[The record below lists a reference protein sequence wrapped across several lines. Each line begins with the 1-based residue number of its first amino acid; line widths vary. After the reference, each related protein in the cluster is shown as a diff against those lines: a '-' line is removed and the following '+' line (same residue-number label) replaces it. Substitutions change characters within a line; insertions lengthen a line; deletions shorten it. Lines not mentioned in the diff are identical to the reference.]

1 MMREL
6 WQIFQ
11 VSIVAV
17 GGWIGWLLGGLD
29 GFLYALLMF
38 VVIDYLS
45 GVMAAIVYR
54 NLASQIGYKG
64 IFKKVMIFLMVGIA
78 HMVDSL
84 VIGDGSAV
92 RTAVIFFYIANE
104 GISIIE
110 NAGHIGL
117 PVPDKLKQ
125 VLAQLNGK
133 GTDDDEPQNKIH
145 DTK

>member
-1 MMREL
+1 MVREL
-6 WQIFQ
+6 WHFAQIGL
-11 VSIVAV
+11 VAA
-17 GGWIGWLLGGLD
+17 GGWIGWLLGGVD
-29 GFLYALLMF
+29 GFLYALLVF
-38 VVIDYLS
+38 VIIDYLS

>member
-1 MMREL
+1 MAREL
-6 WQIFQ
+6 WHFAQ
-11 VSIVAV
+11 VALVAV
-17 GGWIGWLLGGLD
+17 GGWVGWLLGGVD
-29 GFLYALLMF
+29 GFLYALLVF
-38 VVIDYLS
+38 VIIDYLS

-54 NLASQIGYKG
+54 NLASQVGYKG
-64 IFKKVMIFLMVGIA
+64 IFKKVMIFFMVGIA

-117 PVPDKLKQ
+117 PVPDKLKK

-133 GTDDDEPQNKIH
+133 GTDDDETEHQIH